1 MLYVFITGEKKD
13 VVLNQQAG
21 WENKKRMPLML
32 RAAKHQAM
40 NHRGMFPASLINK
53 KAAVQHLVFLLLL
66 LLTAKKN

>member
-1 MLYVFITGEKKD
+1 
-13 VVLNQQAG
+13 
-21 WENKKRMPLML
+21 ML